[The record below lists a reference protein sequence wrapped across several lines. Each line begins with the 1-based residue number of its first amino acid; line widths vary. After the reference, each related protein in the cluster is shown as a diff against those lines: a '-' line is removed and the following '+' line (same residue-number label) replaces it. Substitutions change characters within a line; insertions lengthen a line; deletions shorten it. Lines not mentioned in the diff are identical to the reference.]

1 MPTRPRPI
9 HPWENHHA
17 LFTMLLVLGGA
28 ALLMSCPRV
37 LAAPPAVLYGTAQR
51 PLAGPRYQTM
61 RALARYFDTTAQG
74 ALEGAVDDARH
85 GVSADASFVFSIRAF
100 ARAADDFRLTV
111 DDYEARPFEVPAQ
124 VEALAKRAREIDQR
138 IRDAHTLESTYDE
151 WEGITDVLGRMTSL
165 MAGQEVEVPAAY
177 VSPVLS
183 GPELEQ
189 FRQLVHDLEISATR
203 AHARAKKEMSRYDR
217 GRQFLGEL
225 GYFEA
230 QSRDLHLRA
239 DAGDVAPQEIG
250 PIVDHLLEEAR
261 LADRRLRD
269 AKTFPE
275 VWDDSGRT
283 ITILQ
288 RLTTLV
294 RS

>member
-1 MPTRPRPI
+1 MHVR
-9 HPWENHHA
+9 
-17 LFTMLLVLGGA
+17 LSSLA
-28 ALLMSCPRV
+28 ALVAAGILMSCPVV
-37 LAAPPAVLYGTAQR
+37 LAADPPVVLYGTAPR
-51 PLAGPRYQTM
+51 PLDGARFQKM
-61 RALARYFDTTAQG
+61 RLLARYFDTTAQG

-85 GVSADASFVFSIRAF
+85 GATPDASFLFSIRAF
-100 ARAADDFRLTV
+100 ARSAEDFRRTIEE
-111 DDYEARPFEVPAQ
+111 YETKPFEVPPQ
-124 VEALAKRAREIDQR
+124 VDALTVRARELEER
-138 IRDAHTLESTYDE
+138 IRQAHTLESTYDE

-165 MAGQEVEVPAAY
+165 MAGQDVEVPAAY

-183 GPELEQ
+183 GPALEQ

-203 AHARAKKEMSRYDR
+203 AHSRAKKEANRYER

-261 LADRRLRD
+261 LADRRMRD
-269 AKTFPE
+269 AHTFPE

-288 RLTTLV
+288 RMTTLV